1 MSVRQMQ
8 RELEQ
13 WAAWA
18 RSSERTC
25 GVKQYVCPTYT
36 MLRLA
41 VGESRKSGVDITLDD
56 AALIAVDQLV
66 TALRLSRPDLYQ
78 WVRSHYLDNVPVAG
92 LAQMTKVARYKID
105 GYLLAAE
112 SWLDSR
118 LEVMCERAA

>member
-1 MSVRQMQ
+1 MSIRQMQ
-8 RELEQ
+8 CELEQ
-13 WAAWA
+13 WGAWA
-18 RSSERTC
+18 RSTERTC

-41 VGESRKSGVDITLDD
+41 VGESQRRGVDIVLDD

-66 TALRLSRPDLYQ
+66 TALKLSRPDLYAA
-78 WVRSHYLDNVPVAG
+78 VKLFYLDGRSVSD
-92 LAQMTKVARYKID
+92 LARETGESRYKID
-105 GYLLAAE
+105 ALILAAE

>member
-41 VGESRKSGVDITLDD
+41 VGESRKSGVDIVLDD

-66 TALRLSRPDLYQ
+66 TALKLSRPDLYAAVHLFYLQ
-78 WVRSHYLDNVPVAG
+78 GRSVAE
-92 LAQMTKVARYKID
+92 LARETGAARYAID
-105 GYLLAAE
+105 AQILAAE

>member
-13 WAAWA
+13 WGKWA
-18 RSSERTC
+18 GSSERTC

-41 VGESRKSGVDITLDD
+41 VGESRKSGVQIVLDD

-78 WVRSHYLDNVPVAG
+78 WVAAHYLKGCPVAA
-92 LAQMTKVARYKID
+92 LAGMTKVARYKID

>member
-41 VGESRKSGVDITLDD
+41 IGESRKAGVDITLDD

-66 TALRLSRPDLYQ
+66 TALRLSRPDLYAA
-78 WVRSHYLDNVPVAG
+78 VKLFYLDGRSVSD
-92 LAQMTKVARYKID
+92 LARETGESRYKID
-105 GYLLAAE
+105 ALILAAE

>member
-13 WAAWA
+13 WGAWA
-18 RSSERTC
+18 RSTERTC

-41 VGESRKSGVDITLDD
+41 VGESQRRGVDIVLDD

-66 TALRLSRPDLYQ
+66 TALRLSRPDLYAVVHLFYMQ
-78 WVRSHYLDNVPVAG
+78 DRSVAE
-92 LAQMTKVARYKID
+92 LARITGESRYKID
-105 GYLLAAE
+105 ALILAAE

>member
-13 WAAWA
+13 WGAWA
-18 RSSERTC
+18 RSTERTG

-36 MLRLA
+36 MLRMA
-41 VGESRKSGVDITLDD
+41 VGESQRRGVDIVLDD

-66 TALRLSRPDLYQ
+66 SALELSRPDLCQ
-78 WVRSHYLDNVPVAG
+78 WVLAHYLRGYPVAA
-92 LAQMTKVARYKID
+92 LASMTKVARYKID

-118 LEVMCERAA
+118 LEVLCEMFA

>member
-13 WAAWA
+13 WGAWA
-18 RSSERTC
+18 RSTERTG

-36 MLRLA
+36 MLRMA
-41 VGESRKSGVDITLDD
+41 VGESQRRGVDITLDD

-66 TALRLSRPDLYQ
+66 TALRLSRPDLFVVVHLSYMQ
-78 WVRSHYLDNVPVAG
+78 GRSVAE
-92 LAQMTKVARYKID
+92 LARITGESRYKID
-105 GYLLAAE
+105 ALILAAE

>member
-1 MSVRQMQ
+1 MTIRSMQM
-8 RELEQ
+8 ELEAWGQ
-13 WAAWA
+13 WARAT
-18 RSSERTC
+18 ERTG

-41 VGESRKSGVDITLDD
+41 IGERSKGVQIMLDD

-66 TALRLSRPDLYQ
+66 TALKLSRPDLYQ
-78 WVRSHYLDNVPVAG
+78 WVRAVYLCGYPVAA
-92 LAQMTKVARYKID
+92 LADMTKTARYKID

-118 LEVMCERAA
+118 LEVLCEMAA

>member
-18 RSSERTC
+18 KSSERTC

-36 MLRLA
+36 MLRMA
-41 VGESRKSGVDITLDD
+41 VGEGRKSGVQIVLDD

-78 WVRSHYLDNVPVAG
+78 WVHFFYLKGINVAA
-92 LAQMTKVARYKID
+92 LSQLTKVDRRTID
-105 GYLLAAE
+105 KYLVAAE
-112 SWLDSR
+112 TWLDSR
-118 LEVMCERAA
+118 LEVLCEMAA

>member
-41 VGESRKSGVDITLDD
+41 IGESRKSGVDITLDD

-78 WVRSHYLDNVPVAG
+78 WVRFFYLEGIKVAA
-92 LAQMTKVARYKID
+92 LSQLTKVDRRTID
-105 GYLLAAE
+105 KYLVAAE
-112 SWLDSR
+112 TWLDSR
-118 LEVMCERAA
+118 LEVLCEMAA